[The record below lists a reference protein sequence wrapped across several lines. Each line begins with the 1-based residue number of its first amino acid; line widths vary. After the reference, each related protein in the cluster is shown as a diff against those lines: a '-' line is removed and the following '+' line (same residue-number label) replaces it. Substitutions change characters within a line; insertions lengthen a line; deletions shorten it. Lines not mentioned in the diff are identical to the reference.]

1 MAVRIKNLHVRDLG
15 PIRELGL
22 DFKNFNLVYG
32 HNEKGKSYLV
42 EFLIYSLFKSG
53 GWNIREQIGNGKV
66 IVGGI
71 KDEDIEFSPSSR
83 NKIEDYLTEKYIG
96 IPPDFS
102 KLLVFKSTDVELGV
116 EKESDKVML
125 RRYLSHK
132 EIFDGIKKDITNS
145 VGEAIINEYN
155 IEADKRAKIIKD
167 REDLTERIKDLN
179 DLFKRLQNEY
189 ISGGLKELQER
200 QEELESRF
208 KALNKA
214 KCHLAFKIN
223 KEKEELEK
231 KAAQIKDEEIRVV
244 LDEVSNFNRKQS
256 DQDKRIHRYN
266 ELKKSTENYEWLE
279 NAINEYIEYGL
290 GEISIKPSI
299 LFFIGII
306 GLVILSG
313 VFFFLDI
320 PVISYIFLG
329 ILVFIGWL
337 YKRKYDKYLGNL
349 GKREELQSLKDEYN
363 KRFNEEFSN
372 LSKMEVKRDK
382 MKDNYNEMIVLEKQI
397 KDEES
402 EISNLK
408 WKLTKRIGDLFDKEL
423 EPNRWKKELEE
434 KLKEKD
440 NLKEK
445 IENLNYKLLELNVD
459 SSEFEREEPDIEF
472 NENEYNNINK
482 SKGEIEGDI
491 LIQTQKLDDLK
502 SEICKVTR
510 DDFSTPW
517 MELIGNLARKREE
530 ILNDYKNITAEI
542 IGKNFVYNIVEG
554 LYEKEDEKIEELMES
569 DLMSKTLKD
578 VTTRYNKIS
587 LVDDT
592 MIVTDS
598 FNNFPVNMISDG
610 ATEQVFLALR
620 IGMAKHWFKK
630 DELFLILDDA
640 FIHSDYN
647 RRPKLID
654 KMLELAKN
662 GWQIICFTFD
672 DNIRNL
678 IDKKV
683 KNLKNEYKFLNLN
696 EI

>member
-592 MIVTDS
+592 MIVSDS